1 MELYEY
7 ARPKLMSGKKILYVH
22 GFASSGQNGSVKTL
36 RLLLPEAEV
45 IAPDLPVEPSEAL
58 ALLKSLVE
66 EQKPELIIGTSM
78 GAMYAELL
86 HGSYRILVNPAFRLA
101 DTILKNNGLGLRE
114 YHNPRQDGQKSF
126 IVTKALLEAFREL
139 SSHCFE
145 NIDSEEDAKVFALF
159 GKHDT
164 MVDTWDLTREHY
176 SQCIRFDGSHY
187 LNDAALLHS
196 VLPVIQWIDD
206 IQNEVSR
213 PSLLIAF
220 DDVLSYR
227 HNSEMIAAAS
237 KAVQYLAPRYDLH
250 FVVSGA
256 ADEWEEMLIKRNWI
270 EEHIAV
276 PAWNRVSLTTHKELL
291 LGDFLVDAHPEECGG
306 NDFMGTLIHFGSDG
320 FKDWNE
326 VMTYFSRL
334 YGE

>member
-1 MELYEY
+1 MENPFIKQY
-7 ARPKLMSGKKILYVH
+7 PDLMAGKKIMYVH
-22 GFASSGQNGSVKTL
+22 GFGSSAQSGTVKRTAQAF
-36 RLLLPEAEV
+36 PNAEV
-45 IAPDLPVEPSEAL
+45 FAEDLPLHPAEAMD
-58 ALLKSLVE
+58 LLHKLCE
-66 EQKPELIIGTSM
+66 ERKPDLIIGTSM

-206 IQNEVSR
+206 IQN
-213 PSLLIAF
+213 
-220 DDVLSYR
+220 VLSYR

-256 ADEWEEMLIKRNWI
+256 ADEWEEMLLKRNWI

-334 YGE
+334 CGE